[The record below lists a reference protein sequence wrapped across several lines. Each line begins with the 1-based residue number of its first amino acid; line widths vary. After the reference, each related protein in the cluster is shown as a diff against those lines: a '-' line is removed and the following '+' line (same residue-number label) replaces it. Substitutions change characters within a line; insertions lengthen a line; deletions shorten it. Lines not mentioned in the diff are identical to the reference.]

1 MTSKTRA
8 TKEDWKV
15 QAIRDATPYC
25 LSCEVEGHRTHE
37 CHSTGGFN
45 SPRDMEMA
53 RLAWIAG
60 GHIAAPPAARGAPVI
75 SVEDSL
81 RTRLRWS
88 EEKVEQLEEENRT
101 LRGRLPGPSFGDLMA
116 ATRPPTPPSPQSDG
130 V

>member
-1 MTSKTRA
+1 MTTKTPDE
-8 TKEDWKV
+8 KEDWKV
-15 QAIRDATPYC
+15 RLILDATPYC

-37 CHSTGGFN
+37 CHSTSGFN

-60 GHIAAPPAARGAPVI
+60 GNIAAPPAARGAPVI

-88 EEKVEQLEEENRT
+88 QEKVEQLEEENRT
-101 LRGRLPGPSFGDLMA
+101 LRGRLPGPSFDDLMA
-116 ATRPPTPPSPQSDG
+116 AKRPTLPPSPQSEH
-130 V
+130 